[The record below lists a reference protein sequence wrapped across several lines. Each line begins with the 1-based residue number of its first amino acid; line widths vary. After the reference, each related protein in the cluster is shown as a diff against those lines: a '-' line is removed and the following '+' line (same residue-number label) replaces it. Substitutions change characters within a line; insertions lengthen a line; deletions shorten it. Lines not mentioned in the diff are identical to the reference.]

1 MSKSI
6 GKLFGTGSAGVY
18 GHENNYMNY
27 LQQYDTTNYD
37 TTLNNMT
44 STALNMSNNLGALP
58 QYQFSVNASD
68 DARKR
73 AENATYSAYL
83 DKLQPQFNQ
92 QKNDLQTDLINQGL
106 SAGNEAYQR
115 AMTDLQTKQ
124 NEALQQAA
132 YQSVLAGQTAYDNSL
147 QNSINT
153 AKFNNDTRQNYID
166 QIQSLLNGS
175 TSGYNNQANIYALRS
190 GVQNRIDQNNQQG
203 WQNVTGLLQG
213 MTKAIGGGKLGS

>member
-1 MSKSI
+1 
-6 GKLFGTGSAGVY
+6 
-18 GHENNYMNY
+18 MNY

>member
-1 MSKSI
+1 
-6 GKLFGTGSAGVY
+6 
-18 GHENNYMNY
+18 
-27 LQQYDTTNYD
+27 
-37 TTLNNMT
+37 
-44 STALNMSNNLGALP
+44 
-58 QYQFSVNASD
+58 
-68 DARKR
+68 
-73 AENATYSAYL
+73 
-83 DKLQPQFNQ
+83 
-92 QKNDLQTDLINQGL
+92 
-106 SAGNEAYQR
+106 
-115 AMTDLQTKQ
+115 MTDLQTKQ

-153 AKFNNDTRQNYID
+153 AKFNNDARQNYID

-175 TSGYNNQANIYALRS
+175 TSGYTNQANIYALRS